1 MHPNNNHTTRRPIL
15 IRLSIVG
22 KRNKSKDLFC
32 GSDNH
37 VGPEYQINQ
46 LNMYAQE

>member
-15 IRLSIVG
+15 IRLSKETNRKI
-22 KRNKSKDLFC
+22 FF
-32 GSDNH
+32 DNR
-37 VGPEYQINQ
+37 VGPEYQVNQ